1 MQPQDDLQAFVQ
13 AVGQAHVDGYQKQKA
28 RALAILDLMESD
40 EHRETL
46 AQQNPDLAKL
56 FESHTK
62 EERERRIEELATG
75 LGVAHAIVEAFRRVG
90 LLS

>member
-62 EERERRIEELATG
+62 EETR
-75 LGVAHAIVEAFRRVG
+75 
-90 LLS
+90 